1 MSLERRLQRIE
12 GQCWRDETA
21 RILAAM
27 QAPFS
32 VDPVLD
38 EAIRFLTMPPDQQRH
53 EYPNFTEAERR
64 EMSTWLPAIRRA
76 RWAHRRA
83 PE

>member
-1 MSLERRLQRIE
+1 MSTRQRIDALE
-12 GQCWRDETA
+12 VTHWRRA
-21 RILAAM
+21 VAAM
-27 QAPFS
+27 APPGLT
-32 VDPVLD
+32 VDAIL
-38 EAIRFLTMPPDQQRH
+38 EECIRFLEMPPDQQRR

-83 PE
+83 PK

>member
-1 MSLERRLQRIE
+1 MNTRRRIDALEVAHWRRE
-12 GQCWRDETA
+12 VA
-21 RILAAM
+21 RMLEAM
-27 QAPFS
+27 HAPHT
-32 VDPVLD
+32 VDAVLD
-38 EAIRFLTMPPDQQRH
+38 QCIRFLEMPPDQQRR
-53 EYPNFTEAERR
+53 EYPNFTEAEHR